1 MPEQTLSCLAVFFLL
16 VHQCLALTSHI
27 NIYPSGQSAMPRTS
41 KAKSAWAKNANFAS
55 AFKKVKGE
63 VLNGSR
69 ESARSSAK
77 VAKQSSLAQA
87 TRRRLAAA
95 GAGASSDEVDSDDS
109 ADESYS
115 DQDASKLVNGTV
127 VTAEE
132 RQTARQVALMSST
145 FLTETPTP
153 AAMAP
158 TTRKSPDS
166 SRISE
171 QSESCV
177 SDTNSSCDS
186 VTAVSSADSIAS
198 RCSLLFLR
206 TQFHR
211 ALLGAS
217 EVVHARE
224 LRLLP

>member
-1 MPEQTLSCLAVFFLL
+1 M

-27 NIYPSGQSAMPRTS
+27 NISFRSIGNAKDIEGEERAGQTRH
-41 KAKSAWAKNANFAS
+41 FAS

-69 ESARSSAK
+69 GSARSSAK
-77 VAKQSSLAQA
+77 VAKQSSLALA

-115 DQDASKLVNGTV
+115 DQDVSKLVNGTV

-158 TTRKSPDS
+158 TTRKPP
-166 SRISE
+166 IS
-171 QSESCV
+171 
-177 SDTNSSCDS
+177 
-186 VTAVSSADSIAS
+186 
-198 RCSLLFLR
+198 
-206 TQFHR
+206 
-211 ALLGAS
+211 
-217 EVVHARE
+217 
-224 LRLLP
+224 